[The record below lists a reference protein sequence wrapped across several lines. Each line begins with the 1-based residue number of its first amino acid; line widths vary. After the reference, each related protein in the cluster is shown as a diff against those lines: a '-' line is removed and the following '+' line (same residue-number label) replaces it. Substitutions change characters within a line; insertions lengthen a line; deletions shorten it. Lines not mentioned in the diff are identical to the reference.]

1 MPKSMQKSGLLIVIF
16 GILIVGGLITSV
28 IENQV
33 TLEGIK
39 QGNGKVTT
47 SETVTVSVDMHKE
60 ETPRGIFAVQIME
73 FEKNTISAKIIDPTN
88 IEIISQDINE
98 QFIEKEFEI
107 FESGT
112 YQLVIQSTTNE
123 EIYVTGAIGPL
134 PDTDKKF
141 ILSIISFVIIVV
153 GMMGLL
159 VSGIYEIRNRKKL
172 V

>member
-1 MPKSMQKSGLLIVIF
+1 MQKSGLLIVIF
-16 GILIVGGLITSV
+16 GVLIVGGLVASV

-33 TLEGIK
+33 TLEGIN

-47 SETVTVSVDMHKE
+47 SETVTISVDMNKK

-73 FEKNTISAKIIDPTN
+73 FEENAISVKIVDPTN
-88 IEIISQDINE
+88 IEIISQEINE
-98 QFIEKEFEI
+98 ESIEKEFEI
-107 FESGT
+107 LESGT
-112 YQLVIQSTTNE
+112 YQLIIQNSIDE

-141 ILSIISFVIIVV
+141 ILSIISFTIIIV
-153 GMMGLL
+153 GMLGLL
-159 VSGIYEIRNRKKL
+159 VSGIYEIRNRKRL